1 MFKLI
6 CALIGVSVAY
16 YAYSA
21 HSFSEGSVRSW
32 LANHEAREIGGSES
46 ACDDYADDVEVA
58 LTADS
63 AKGTWDVE
71 GGKDEICGYI
81 KQASAAYTVLQAQ
94 VHTSFDDVTIERG
107 GFPWRT
113 AIVKY
118 TQAAEI
124 NAARVSLA
132 STSHNE
138 VTLKRT
144 FGGFRITRLQA
155 TGKTVRQ

>member
-1 MFKLI
+1 MFKLLI
-6 CALIGVSVAY
+6 ALIGVSVAY

-32 LANHEAREIGGSES
+32 LVDHESREMGGKDS
-46 ACDDYADDVEVA
+46 ACDDYADDVEVR
-58 LTADS
+58 LNADS
-63 AKGTWDVE
+63 AKGTWEVE

-107 GFPWRT
+107 GFPWRS
-113 AIVKY
+113 AVVKY
-118 TQAAEI
+118 TQAAEV

-144 FGGFRITRLQA
+144 FGGFKITRLES
-155 TGKTVRQ
+155 TGRTVRQ